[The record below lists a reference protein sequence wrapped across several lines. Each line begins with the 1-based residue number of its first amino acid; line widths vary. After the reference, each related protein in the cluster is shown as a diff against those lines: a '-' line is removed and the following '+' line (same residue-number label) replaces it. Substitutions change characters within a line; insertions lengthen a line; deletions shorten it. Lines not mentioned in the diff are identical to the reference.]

1 MLAPLPVWRNFDR
14 LQRAA
19 GLTSDNIISSWEY
32 RAMQSDERRGWVE
45 WVRTQRARYLGWR

>member
-19 GLTSDNIISSWEY
+19 GLTNDNIISSWEY

-45 WVRTQRARYLGWR
+45 WVRTQRTQAVY